1 MATVA
6 AALAIAAVVGAG
18 IGARAQSADDAADS
32 GATTGGATAEHK
44 ISWRDDARAA
54 MAAGRQSGK
63 LVLFDVGASWCP
75 NCKKMQETTYTDP
88 NVCNELNQ
96 HFICVALDKDDG
108 GDGTKLADALI
119 ILATPTIL
127 IVDPQTDKYMMKV
140 GYQDATKFAAM
151 LDKVEKRGLRSGTAG
166 FRLTPKIYGNR

>member
-1 MATVA
+1 MTMAIAAAVA
-6 AALAIAAVVGAG
+6 AAAAMGVGIRAQ
-18 IGARAQSADDAADS
+18 AQSADDSADA
-32 GATTGGATAEHK
+32 GATTDGARPQTK
-44 ISWRDDARAA
+44 IAWRDDAPAA
-54 MAAGRQSGK
+54 MAAGRKSGK

-88 NVCNELNQ
+88 NICNQLNQ
-96 HFICVALDKDDG
+96 HFICVALDKDDN

-119 ILATPTIL
+119 ILATPTIV

-151 LDKVEKRGLRSGTAG
+151 LDKVEKHGLHSGTSG
-166 FRLTPKIYGNR
+166 FRLTPKVYR